1 MNFNY
6 LILTLSITIIFKYLF
21 AINNNNIPNTL
32 NNPIKNI
39 SLFEEKDD
47 KKISALMLDV
57 FLPGWRECIDWK
69 KGSPS
74 LQCVPFPSERPVKC
88 SKEIWNKAMVDI
100 EKGKL
105 KNC

>member
-1 MNFNY
+1 MKYNY
-6 LILTLSITIIFKYLF
+6 LILIISLSTISKYLF
-21 AINNNNIPNTL
+21 ANNNIPNTL

-69 KGSPS
+69 KGSPT
-74 LQCVPFPSERPVKC
+74 LQCVPFPNERPEKC
-88 SKEIWNKAMVDI
+88 SKEIWNKAMADI
-100 EKGKL
+100 EKEKI
-105 KNC
+105 KKC